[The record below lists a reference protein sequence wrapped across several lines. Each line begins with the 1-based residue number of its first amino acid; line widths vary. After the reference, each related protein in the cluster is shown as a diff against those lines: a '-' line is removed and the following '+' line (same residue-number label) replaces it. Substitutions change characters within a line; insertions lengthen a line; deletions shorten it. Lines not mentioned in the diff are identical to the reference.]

1 MKVTRKLIL
10 GIFLTITLVTVVSTV
25 FRIGRERARFREE
38 TRRDHDF
45 VGRTL
50 RAAWLDVWRL
60 AGAARADAM
69 IVDVDGAYPT
79 VAVRARS
86 DGPCVGAR
94 WDAGERHLDLNG
106 YVVSCYP
113 FEVPGDARRVIE
125 LRESTRPQREFVA
138 VSIVRNTV
146 IGLVTVLISGLVTA
160 LLGAHF
166 VGDPV
171 RALRTKAQRVG
182 AGDLTGPLVLRQ
194 DDEIAELAREFNA
207 MCDRLAEAHHNA
219 DAHYQARL
227 RAVEE
232 LRHADRLRTVGQL
245 ASGLAHE
252 LGTPLNVVL
261 GHAGLLIGGGNTAA
275 EVVESARII
284 DEQTR
289 RMTDLIRQLLDFA
302 RRKGPST
309 RPTALMDVVSQTE
322 SMLGPMAQ
330 KTGVRFELRDEGAAS
345 ALVDPGQI
353 HQVLTNLTVN
363 AIHAMPD
370 GGALTITVG
379 EREVEAPAEVASLS
393 RRWLFIA
400 VEDEGTGITTEDI
413 TRVFEPFFTTKEV
426 GEGTGLGLSVAY
438 TIARDHGGW
447 IVAERRPERGCRFTL
462 YLPPAPSP

>member
-1 MKVTRKLIL
+1 MKVTRKLIV
-10 GIFLTITLVTVVSTV
+10 GIFLTITVVTVVNTI
-25 FRIGRERARFREE
+25 FRITRERARFRED

-50 RAAWLDVWRL
+50 RTAWLDVWRL
-60 AGAARADAM
+60 SDAAHADAM
-69 IVDVDGAYPT
+69 IVDVDASYPS

-94 WDAGERHLDLNG
+94 WDGRERHLELNG
-106 YVVSCYP
+106 SIVSCYP
-113 FEVPGDARRVIE
+113 FDLPGAGRRVIE
-125 LRESTRPQREFVA
+125 LRESTAPQREFVQ
-138 VSIVRNTV
+138 VSVARNTV
-146 IGLVTVLISGLVTA
+146 IGVVTVLISGLVTA

-166 VGDPV
+166 VGAPV
-171 RALRTKAQRVG
+171 RALRTKARRVG

-194 DDEIAELAREFNA
+194 DDEIAELAQEFNA
-207 MCDRLAEAHHNA
+207 MCDRLAEAHDNA

-261 GHAGLLIGGGNTAA
+261 GHAGLLIGGGNTAD
-275 EVVESARII
+275 EVVESARVI

-302 RRKGPST
+302 RRKGPSMQ
-309 RPTALMDVVSQTE
+309 PTELIDVVSQTE

-330 KTGVRFELRDEGAAS
+330 KVGVRFELRDEGATS

-370 GGALTITVG
+370 GGTLTITVG
-379 EREVEAPAEVASLS
+379 EREITAPAEVASVS

-400 VEDEGTGITTEDI
+400 VEDEGTGIATQDLA
-413 TRVFEPFFTTKEV
+413 RVFEPFFTTKEV

-447 IVAERRPERGCRFTL
+447 IVAERRPQRGSRFTL
-462 YLPPAPSP
+462 YLPPAPAA

>member
-10 GIFLTITLVTVVSTV
+10 GIFLTITLVTMVNTV
-25 FRIGRERARFREE
+25 FRITRERARFRED

-50 RAAWLDVWRL
+50 RAAWVDVWRL
-60 AGAARADAM
+60 ADADHADAM
-69 IVDVDGAYPT
+69 IVDVDAAYAA

-86 DGPCVGAR
+86 DGPCLGER
-94 WDAGERHLDLNG
+94 WDGRERHLELSG
-106 YVVSCYP
+106 YDVSCYP
-113 FEVPGDARRVIE
+113 FEVPGVGRRVIE
-125 LRESTRPQREFVA
+125 LRESTTSQREFVA
-138 VSIVRNTV
+138 VSVIRNSS

-171 RALRTKAQRVG
+171 RALRTKARRVG
-182 AGDLTGPLVLRQ
+182 AGDLTGPLVLQQ
-194 DDEIAELAREFNA
+194 DDEIAELAQELNA
-207 MCDRLAEAHHNA
+207 MCDRLAEAHDNA
-219 DAHYQARL
+219 DAHYRARL

-261 GHAGLLIGGGNTAA
+261 GHAGLLIGGGNTAD

-302 RRKGPST
+302 RRKGPSMQ
-309 RPTALMDVVSQTE
+309 PTELIDVVAQTE

-330 KTGVRFELRDEGAAS
+330 KKGVRFELRDEGATS

-379 EREVEAPAEVASLS
+379 ERDVAAPAEVASVS

-400 VEDEGTGITTEDI
+400 VEDEGTGIATEDLA
-413 TRVFEPFFTTKEV
+413 RVFEPFFTTKAV

-447 IVAERRPERGCRFTL
+447 IVAERRAHRGSRFTL
-462 YLPPAPSP
+462 YLPPAPAA